1 MNNEIGRI
9 LEKDVLMV
17 WKGLRLGKT
26 MAKMPNCSIL
36 FFLQIPRARTMRS
49 SLGLP
54 VVFFFATVTSMNISK
69 LMWLW
74 LNVICC
80 SEDIVAPDDCGET
93 WTTCPNDTP
102 GTQCCQPDWSCCKVP
117 TLNTYQCCPYTH
129 VSMSS
134 LLIPPSP
141 HPVTKNKHPM

>member
-1 MNNEIGRI
+1 MKGTQAWKNNGQYAQ
-9 LEKDVLMV
+9 LLH
-17 WKGLRLGKT
+17 
-26 MAKMPNCSIL
+26 P
-36 FFLQIPRARTMRS
+36 FFLQIPRAMTMRS

-80 SEDIVAPDDCGET
+80 SEDIVAPDDCGDT
-93 WTTCPNDTP
+93 WTTCPDDTP